1 MLINDANV
9 FEIPKIRP
17 EWDSAISLNIII
29 NPPLSFYTNSINS
42 IELKKK
48 LYIPPL
54 ANPLKLMRIF

>member
-29 NPPLSFYTNSINS
+29 NPPLSFYSRINS

-54 ANPLKLMRIF
+54 ANPLK